1 MYTTPLSSIIA
12 AFGLK
17 HHLYADDTQIYTS
30 FVAYNTVV
38 NCCTKKCML
47 VIRAWMIQNM
57 LKLNPS
63 KTEFMII
70 DNLTLP

>member
-1 MYTTPLSSIIA
+1 MRCSARLCVGPTSFTMYTTPLSSIIA

-38 NCCTKKCML
+38 NCCTKKVYAGNSGL
-47 VIRAWMIQNM
+47 DDPKHA
-57 LKLNPS
+57 
-63 KTEFMII
+63 KT
-70 DNLTLP
+70 